1 MSMSLW
7 AVSSE
12 GWGDQCHSTG
22 EILSLHHATAEFL
35 ISLNARIVGMHQ
47 RSLPSLSFR
56 HCYKGKYIS
65 TGILKGMNNQSITK
79 DKGGMEISH
88 LYSFNLRGRL
98 PYIPSQFL
106 LIIDKNTQ
114 IADPSH
120 SPVQPYAMVPKCP

>member
-1 MSMSLW
+1 MTWFTSPTFKSIPLYCYCKV
-7 AVSSE
+7 A
-12 GWGDQCHSTG
+12 C
-22 EILSLHHATAEFL
+22 EI
-35 ISLNARIVGMHQ
+35 
-47 RSLPSLSFR
+47 